1 MCTIIGSGKGVLP
14 FGNVF
19 QGFSW
24 INNRKHC
31 LNDSI
36 KPRRKCQGCDYE
48 KDCGGGC
55 PATNF
60 LTSENIFVPNNESCK
75 LFFCHKRINTY
86 MRKRHDKVFGTNWY
100 FRVKELCEES
110 GIRLL

>member
-1 MCTIIGSGKGVLP
+1 MIMGTVTGILP

-36 KPRRKCQGCDYE
+36 KPRYKCQGCDYE
-48 KDCGGGC
+48 KVCGGGC

-60 LTSENIFVPNNESCK
+60 VETGNVYVPGYEECK
-75 LFFCHKRINTY
+75 LGLVWRRVNVY
-86 MRKRHDKVFGTNWY
+86 MRHRHDEIFDTDW
-100 FRVKELCEES
+100 VKRAETICREKC
-110 GIRLL
+110 LLMV